1 MTTLNLNN
9 INDDL
14 IELNRDAFKGSFK
27 DKQMG
32 FNIPSKNQRA
42 NQNNFMSEDVLFNKN
57 KISSD
62 VISMSSRSSSRA
74 SSVNGDYD
82 KSAYMKN
89 MKNIYKN
96 KSGGSGVGERGGSS
110 RKSRFEEESEA
121 SDASA
126 SIVSSSKSARK
137 TGNGNGSGS
146 GSGDKYKKGRRYEED
161 DEDDYEDDDG
171 DDSDDDEDDDGEDD
185 EDDDGE
191 EYDDEED
198 EDDDDGADGAS
209 GRRKGGKPTRHL
221 SAKEIIMNEINEK
234 REIIYQ
240 LDRLESKGFKI
251 PFKFNMNSDIEEM
264 RTEYNRLIREKE
276 LDGSV
281 RFQQKMLMAFISG
294 TEYMNSRYD
303 PFAIKLDGWSEQVN
317 ENINDYDDIFEEL
330 HYKYKASGKKMAP
343 ELRLFVSLSGS
354 AFMFH
359 LTSRMFKEQPMPNVE
374 NVLKSDPELMKQF
387 QQAAAKQ
394 YMMGNTGN
402 TGNNYGQVPN
412 AAAASNV
419 PQMSAPPMSNYG
431 RDDGSGSGSGGI
443 FNMVSSLFSTL
454 NSGGSMPSLPS
465 MAPMSAMSA
474 MSAMASPNNIRQ
486 SPNITELRHKPSA
499 DIENIINNVHNNI
512 SIDNTD
518 NNIETLSVSDEEI
531 TSIIEDTADIKIL
544 RGVGRPRKNTRTL
557 NI

>member
-9 INDDL
+9 INDGL
-14 IELNRDAFKGSFK
+14 IEINRDTFNNKGMS
-27 DKQMG
+27 
-32 FNIPSKNQRA
+32 FNIPSKQQRA
-42 NQNNFMSEDVLFNKN
+42 SQNNFMNDDILFNKN
-57 KISSD
+57 KISND

-82 KSAYMKN
+82 KGAYMKN
-89 MKNIYKN
+89 MKQIYKN
-96 KSGGSGVGERGGSS
+96 KSGG
-110 RKSRFEEESEA
+110 
-121 SDASA
+121 
-126 SIVSSSKSARK
+126 
-137 TGNGNGSGS
+137 GSGS
-146 GSGDKYKKGRRYEED
+146 GNLSKKSKYEESDCSSSVASSSSNRKPNRGGSGGNGGNFKKQARYDKVD
-161 DEDDYEDDDG
+161 DEVDDEVD
-171 DDSDDDEDDDGEDD
+171 DDDEDDDEDVDEDVDDEVDEDDGDDD
-185 EDDDGE
+185 EDDE
-191 EYDDEED
+191 E
-198 EDDDDGADGAS
+198 GS
-209 GRRKGGKPTRHL
+209 GGGGRVPTRHL
-221 SAKEIIMNEINEK
+221 SAKEIMMNELNEK

-251 PFKFNMNSDIEEM
+251 PFKFNMNSDLEEM
-264 RTEYNRLIREKE
+264 RTEYNRLVREKE

-330 HYKYKASGKKMAP
+330 HYKYKATGKKMAP
-343 ELRLFVSLSGS
+343 ELRLFISLSGS

-394 YMMGNTGN
+394 YMMGNTGG
-402 TGNNYGQVPN
+402 GNPVAPVAQ
-412 AAAASNV
+412 NV
-419 PQMSAPPMSNYG
+419 PLSSVSSMAGMASSMAGMSGMSGMNG
-431 RDDGSGSGSGGI
+431 DNGGGGL
-443 FNMVSSLFSTL
+443 FGMVSSLFSTL
-454 NSGGSMPSLPS
+454 NTP
-465 MAPMSAMSA
+465 SAMPQQQQQQQQQQQSY
-474 MSAMASPNNIRQ
+474 RQ
-486 SPNITELRHKPSA
+486 SPNITELRNHKPSA

-512 SIDNTD
+512 SIDNND

>member
-14 IELNRDAFKGSFK
+14 IEINRDTFNN
-27 DKQMG
+27 KQMS
-32 FNIPSKNQRA
+32 FNIPSKQQRV

-57 KISSD
+57 KISND
-62 VISMSSRSSSRA
+62 VISMSSRSSSRSSSRA

-82 KSAYMKN
+82 KSDYMKN

-96 KSGGSGVGERGGSS
+96 KSAPNVPKKSKYDEESDGSS
-110 RKSRFEEESEA
+110 A
-121 SDASA
+121 A
-126 SIVSSSKSARK
+126 SSSSNKKPAGGRD
-137 TGNGNGSGS
+137 GSS
-146 GSGDKYKKGRRYEED
+146 NITNKYKKQNKYNDDDED
-161 DEDDYEDDDG
+161 DEDD
-171 DDSDDDEDDDGEDD
+171 DDEEDGEDGED
-185 EDDDGE
+185 GEDDDGE
-191 EYDDEED
+191 EYGEDGEDGEDGDERE
-198 EDDDDGADGAS
+198 EGEYSRG
-209 GRRKGGKPTRHL
+209 GRSKNRHL
-221 SAKEIIMNEINEK
+221 SAKEIIFNELNEK

-251 PFKFNMNSDIEEM
+251 PFKFNMNSDLEEM
-264 RTEYNRLIREKE
+264 RTEYNRLVREKE

-330 HYKYKASGKKMAP
+330 HYKYKATGKKMAP
-343 ELRLFVSLSGS
+343 ELRLFIGLSGS

-394 YMMGNTGN
+394 YMMGNTSPYQQGSQAAQAAQGAQAAQNIPLNNFSNSGN
-402 TGNNYGQVPN
+402 
-412 AAAASNV
+412 
-419 PQMSAPPMSNYG
+419 
-431 RDDGSGSGSGGI
+431 SGSDSSGGL
-443 FNMVSSLFSTL
+443 FNMVSSLFSSL
-454 NSGGSMPSLPS
+454 NSPVSNMSMPSMPQQS
-465 MAPMSAMSA
+465 
-474 MSAMASPNNIRQ
+474 NNIRQ
-486 SPNITELRHKPSA
+486 SPNITERHKSVA

-512 SIDNTD
+512 SMDHND

>member
-14 IELNRDAFKGSFK
+14 IELSRDTFSN
-27 DKQMG
+27 KQMG
-32 FNIPSKNQRA
+32 FNIPNK
-42 NQNNFMSEDVLFNKN
+42 QNRVSQNSFMNDNTLFNRN
-57 KISSD
+57 KISDD
-62 VISMSSRSSSRA
+62 VISMSSRSSSRSSSRA

-96 KSGGSGVGERGGSS
+96 KSVSK
-110 RKSRFEEESEA
+110 KSKHDEESDNSSIA
-121 SDASA
+121 S
-126 SIVSSSKSARK
+126 SIHNKKSNNVSNFSNKNHGYSKNNK
-137 TGNGNGSGS
+137 
-146 GSGDKYKKGRRYEED
+146 DD
-161 DEDDYEDDDG
+161 DEDDDDEDEEDG
-171 DDSDDDEDDDGEDD
+171 EDDEDDDGEDD

-191 EYDDEED
+191 YDDD
-198 EDDDDGADGAS
+198 EDGEYS
-209 GRRKGGKPTRHL
+209 KGKSKHKHL
-221 SAKEIIMNEINEK
+221 SAKEIILNELNEK

-240 LDRLESKGFKI
+240 LDRLEAKGFKI
-251 PFKFNMNSDIEEM
+251 PFKFNMNSDLEEM

-330 HYKYKASGKKMAP
+330 HYKYKATGKKMAP
-343 ELRLFVSLSGS
+343 EVRLFIALSGS

-394 YMMGNTGN
+394 YMMGG
-402 TGNNYGQVPN
+402 GNNYPPSSPAQNIPMN
-412 AAAASNV
+412 NTYANNV
-419 PQMSAPPMSNYG
+419 SDN
-431 RDDGSGSGSGGI
+431 SGGL
-443 FNMVSSLFSTL
+443 FNMVSSLFSSL
-454 NSGGSMPSLPS
+454 NSPVSNMSMQPT
-465 MAPMSAMSA
+465 
-474 MSAMASPNNIRQ
+474 MASQSNNVNRQ
-486 SPNITELRHKPSA
+486 SPNITELRRKPVS

-512 SIDNTD
+512 SIDNFD

-531 TSIIEDTADIKIL
+531 TSIIEDAADIKIL
-544 RGVGRPRKNTRTL
+544 RGVGRPRKNARTL

>member
-14 IELNRDAFKGSFK
+14 IEINRDTFNSKAMS
-27 DKQMG
+27 
-32 FNIPSKNQRA
+32 FNIPSKQQRA
-42 NQNNFMSEDVLFNKN
+42 SQNNFMSDDVLFNKN
-57 KISSD
+57 KISND

-82 KSAYMKN
+82 KGAYMKN
-89 MKNIYKN
+89 RKNIYKN
-96 KSGGSGVGERGGSS
+96 KKKSKYDEESDGSSILSSSSNKRPTGNGSGGDRDRGGGGGSGSSRNSNYKKQARYEESEADEDEEEDVEESDVDDDEGDEEEYEDDDESGSGGSGGSRS
-110 RKSRFEEESEA
+110 
-121 SDASA
+121 
-126 SIVSSSKSARK
+126 
-137 TGNGNGSGS
+137 
-146 GSGDKYKKGRRYEED
+146 
-161 DEDDYEDDDG
+161 
-171 DDSDDDEDDDGEDD
+171 
-185 EDDDGE
+185 
-191 EYDDEED
+191 
-198 EDDDDGADGAS
+198 
-209 GRRKGGKPTRHL
+209 GGKSVPTRHL
-221 SAKEIIMNEINEK
+221 SAKEIMMNELNEK

-240 LDRLESKGFKI
+240 LDRMESKGFKI
-251 PFKFNMNSDIEEM
+251 PFKFNMNSDLEEM

-330 HYKYKASGKKMAP
+330 HYKYKATGKKMAP
-343 ELRLFVSLSGS
+343 ELRLFISLSGS

-387 QQAAAKQ
+387 QHAAAKQ

-402 TGNNYGQVPN
+402 
-412 AAAASNV
+412 AAVAPVAHNV
-419 PQMSAPPMSNYG
+419 PLSNMSVGNG
-431 RDDGSGSGSGGI
+431 NSGGGMANMASSMAGMAGMTGMGGDGGGGL
-443 FNMVSSLFSTL
+443 FGMVSSLFSTL
-454 NSGGSMPSLPS
+454 NTPSAMPSMPQQHSQHS
-465 MAPMSAMSA
+465 QQQT
-474 MSAMASPNNIRQ
+474 IRQ
-486 SPNITELRHKPSA
+486 SPNITELRNHKPSA

-512 SIDNTD
+512 SMDNTD

>member
-14 IELNRDAFKGSFK
+14 IEINRDTFNNKPMS
-27 DKQMG
+27 
-32 FNIPSKNQRA
+32 FNIPSKQQRVS
-42 NQNNFMSEDVLFNKN
+42 QNNFMNDDILFNKN
-57 KISSD
+57 KISND

-82 KSAYMKN
+82 KGAYMKN
-89 MKNIYKN
+89 MKQIYKHKSGSSGGGLSKKSKYDDDSDCSSSVASSSSNRHRGNGGNSSGGGNVAAN
-96 KSGGSGVGERGGSS
+96 KYKKQAKYDEEAEDDEEDVEEESDEEADDDGEYEDGEDGDDDDESGSGGSG
-110 RKSRFEEESEA
+110 
-121 SDASA
+121 
-126 SIVSSSKSARK
+126 
-137 TGNGNGSGS
+137 GSGE
-146 GSGDKYKKGRRYEED
+146 YKKGV
-161 DEDDYEDDDG
+161 
-171 DDSDDDEDDDGEDD
+171 
-185 EDDDGE
+185 
-191 EYDDEED
+191 
-198 EDDDDGADGAS
+198 
-209 GRRKGGKPTRHL
+209 PTRHL
-221 SAKEIIMNEINEK
+221 SAKEIMMNELNEK

-251 PFKFNMNSDIEEM
+251 PFKFNMNSDLEEM

-330 HYKYKASGKKMAP
+330 HYKYKATGKKMAP
-343 ELRLFVSLSGS
+343 ELRLFISLSGS

-402 TGNNYGQVPN
+402 GNGNYAQQPV
-412 AAAASNV
+412 AQNV
-419 PQMSAPPMSNYG
+419 PLSNMSGISSLSGMANTMSSVSG
-431 RDDGSGSGSGGI
+431 MAGMTGSDSGGL
-443 FNMVSSLFSTL
+443 FGMVSSLFNTL
-454 NSGGSMPSLPS
+454 NTPSAMPSMPQQQQQPQQQQSF
-465 MAPMSAMSA
+465 
-474 MSAMASPNNIRQ
+474 RQ
-486 SPNITELRHKPSA
+486 SPNITELRNHKPSA
-499 DIENIINNVHNNI
+499 DIENIIKNVHNNI

-557 NI
+557 SI

>member
-14 IELNRDAFKGSFK
+14 IELNRDTFKN
-27 DKQMG
+27 KQMG
-32 FNIPSKNQRA
+32 FNIPNRQQRV
-42 NQNNFMSEDVLFNKN
+42 NQNNFSDDVLFNKN

-62 VISMSSRSSSRA
+62 VISMSSRSSSRSSSRA

-89 MKNIYKN
+89 MNNIYKA
-96 KSGGSGVGERGGSS
+96 KGSS
-110 RKSRFEEESEA
+110 KISKYKEESDESSVA
-121 SDASA
+121 
-126 SIVSSSKSARK
+126 SSSSNRK
-137 TGNGNGSGS
+137 SGS
-146 GSGDKYKKGRRYEED
+146 GNHKSQSKYNKR
-161 DEDDYEDDDG
+161 DEDED
-171 DDSDDDEDDDGEDD
+171 DDDGEDD
-185 EDDDGE
+185 EDDDDE
-191 EYDDEED
+191 EYDEDGEGEED
-198 EDDDDGADGAS
+198 DGEDGEDGS
-209 GRRKGGKPTRHL
+209 EYGGDYKKQSKNRHL
-221 SAKEIIMNEINEK
+221 SAKEIIMNELNEK
-234 REIIYQ
+234 KEIIYQ
-240 LDRLESKGFKI
+240 LDRLESKGFKV
-251 PFKFNMNSDIEEM
+251 PFKFNMNSDLEEM
-264 RTEYNRLIREKE
+264 RSEYNRLIREKE

-330 HYKYKASGKKMAP
+330 HYKYKATGKKMAP
-343 ELRLFVSLSGS
+343 ELRLFIGLSGS

-394 YMMGNTGN
+394 YVM
-402 TGNNYGQVPN
+402 GNNYPSAS
-412 AAAASNV
+412 AAQQNI
-419 PQMSAPPMSNYG
+419 PMSNNYN
-431 RDDGSGSGSGGI
+431 SNSGGGSDSSAGL
-443 FNMVSSLFSTL
+443 FGMVSSLFSTL
-454 NSGGSMPSLPS
+454 NSPVSNMSMPSMS
-465 MAPMSAMSA
+465 MSAP
-474 MSAMASPNNIRQ
+474 PNNANMRQ
-486 SPNITELRHKPSA
+486 SPNITELRHKPAA

-512 SIDNTD
+512 SMEHND

>member
-14 IELNRDAFKGSFK
+14 IEINRDTFKN
-27 DKQMG
+27 KQMG
-32 FNIPSKNQRA
+32 FNIPNKQQRA
-42 NQNNFMSEDVLFNKN
+42 SQNNFMSDDVLFNKN

-62 VISMSSRSSSRA
+62 VISMSSRSSSRSSSRA

-89 MKNIYKN
+89 MNNIYKN
-96 KSGGSGVGERGGSS
+96 K
-110 RKSRFEEESEA
+110 
-121 SDASA
+121 
-126 SIVSSSKSARK
+126 
-137 TGNGNGSGS
+137 GSGS
-146 GSGDKYKKGRRYEED
+146 GARPKSKYDDDSDSTSVVSSLSHKKSSDRGSGGANKYKKPSKYDDEESED
-161 DEDDYEDDDG
+161 DEDEEG
-171 DDSDDDEDDDGEDD
+171 D

-191 EYDDEED
+191 EYEEGDEEDDEDDEEGS
-198 EDDDDGADGAS
+198 EGSGGS
-209 GRRKGGKPTRHL
+209 GRRGSGNGKSRHL
-221 SAKEIIMNEINEK
+221 SAKEIIMNELNEK

-264 RTEYNRLIREKE
+264 RTEYNRLVREKE

-330 HYKYKASGKKMAP
+330 HYKYKATGKKMAP
-343 ELRLFVSLSGS
+343 ELRLFISLSGS

-402 TGNNYGQVPN
+402 NYNQ
-412 AAAASNV
+412 AAAAQAAQNIPINNNYSN
-419 PQMSAPPMSNYG
+419 PMSAMSG
-431 RDDGSGSGSGGI
+431 MGDSGGSGGL
-443 FNMVSSLFSTL
+443 FGMVSSLFSTL
-454 NSGGSMPSLPS
+454 NTQQSMPPLSQ
-465 MAPMSAMSA
+465 MSAQPS
-474 MSAMASPNNIRQ
+474 NNTRQ
-486 SPNITELRHKPSA
+486 SPNITELRQKPA
-499 DIENIINNVHNNI
+499 VDIENIINNVHNNI
-512 SIDNTD
+512 SIDNND

>member
-14 IELNRDAFKGSFK
+14 IELNRDTFKN
-27 DKQMG
+27 KQMG
-32 FNIPSKNQRA
+32 FNIPNRQQRV
-42 NQNNFMSEDVLFNKN
+42 NQNNFSDDVLFNKN

-62 VISMSSRSSSRA
+62 VISMSSRSSSRSSSRA

-89 MKNIYKN
+89 MKNIYKA
-96 KSGGSGVGERGGSS
+96 KGSS
-110 RKSRFEEESEA
+110 KISKYKEESDESSVA
-121 SDASA
+121 
-126 SIVSSSKSARK
+126 SSSSNRK
-137 TGNGNGSGS
+137 SGS
-146 GSGDKYKKGRRYEED
+146 GNHKSQSKYNKR
-161 DEDDYEDDDG
+161 DEDD
-171 DDSDDDEDDDGEDD
+171 DDEDDGEDD
-185 EDDDGE
+185 EDDEDGE
-191 EYDDEED
+191 DGEDGEGEED
-198 EDDDDGADGAS
+198 DGEDGEDGS
-209 GRRKGGKPTRHL
+209 EYGGDYKKQSKNRHL
-221 SAKEIIMNEINEK
+221 SAKEIIMNELNEK
-234 REIIYQ
+234 KEIIYQ
-240 LDRLESKGFKI
+240 LDRLESKGFKV
-251 PFKFNMNSDIEEM
+251 PFKFNMNSDLEEM
-264 RTEYNRLIREKE
+264 RSEYNRLIREKE

-330 HYKYKASGKKMAP
+330 HYKYKATGKKMAP
-343 ELRLFVSLSGS
+343 ELRLFISLSGS

-394 YMMGNTGN
+394 YVM
-402 TGNNYGQVPN
+402 GNNYP
-412 AAAASNV
+412 
-419 PQMSAPPMSNYG
+419 SAPQQNIPMNNSYS
-431 RDDGSGSGSGGI
+431 SGNDSSSGLFG
-443 FNMVSSLFSTL
+443 MVSSLFSTL
-454 NSGGSMPSLPS
+454 NSPVSSMSMPS
-465 MAPMSAMSA
+465 MQSAS
-474 MSAMASPNNIRQ
+474 NNVNIRQ
-486 SPNITELRHKPSA
+486 APNITELRQKPSA

-512 SIDNTD
+512 SMEHND

>member
-14 IELNRDAFKGSFK
+14 IEINRDTFSN
-27 DKQMG
+27 KQMS
-32 FNIPSKNQRA
+32 FNIPSKQQRA

-57 KISSD
+57 KISND
-62 VISMSSRSSSRA
+62 VISMSSRSSSRSSSRA

-89 MKNIYKN
+89 MNNIYKN
-96 KSGGSGVGERGGSS
+96 KGNASGAGGGIKKMKSKYDEDSESSSVVSSSINKKSGSGGGGSS
-110 RKSRFEEESEA
+110 GGG
-121 SDASA
+121 
-126 SIVSSSKSARK
+126 SS
-137 TGNGNGSGS
+137 N
-146 GSGDKYKKGRRYEED
+146 KYKKQSR
-161 DEDDYEDDDG
+161 YEDDD
-171 DDSDDDEDDDGEDD
+171 DEDEEDDDDGEDEDD
-185 EDDDGE
+185 EGEYEEDDGE
-191 EYDDEED
+191 ED
-198 EDDDDGADGAS
+198 EDGEEGDEGDEGEEGDYK
-209 GRRKGGKPTRHL
+209 RGGKTRHL
-221 SAKEIIMNEINEK
+221 TAKEIIMNELNEK

-251 PFKFNMNSDIEEM
+251 PFKFNMNSDLEEM

-330 HYKYKASGKKMAP
+330 HYKYKATGKKMAP
-343 ELRLFVSLSGS
+343 ELRLFISLSGS

-359 LTSRMFKEQPMPNVE
+359 LTSRMFKDQPLPNVE

-394 YMMGNTGN
+394 YMMGNTG
-402 TGNNYGQVPN
+402 GNYNQMPPPMS
-412 AAAASNV
+412 AM
-419 PQMSAPPMSNYG
+419 PQMSSMASPQNVPVNNYSNPMSSMG
-431 RDDGSGSGSGGI
+431 MGDSGGL
-443 FNMVSSLFSTL
+443 FGMVSSLFSTL
-454 NSGGSMPSLPS
+454 NTPQSSMSMPQ
-465 MAPMSAMSA
+465 MSSQSNNA
-474 MSAMASPNNIRQ
+474 NIRQ
-486 SPNITELRHKPSA
+486 SPNITELRQKPA
-499 DIENIINNVHNNI
+499 VDIENIINNVHNNI
-512 SIDNTD
+512 SIDNND

>member
-14 IELNRDAFKGSFK
+14 IEINRDTFSN
-27 DKQMG
+27 KQMS
-32 FNIPSKNQRA
+32 FNIPSKQQRA

-57 KISSD
+57 KISND
-62 VISMSSRSSSRA
+62 VISMSSRSSSRSSSRA

-89 MKNIYKN
+89 MNNIYKN
-96 KSGGSGVGERGGSS
+96 KGNASGAGGGIKKMKSKYDEDSESSSVVSSSINKKSGSGGGGSS
-110 RKSRFEEESEA
+110 GGG
-121 SDASA
+121 
-126 SIVSSSKSARK
+126 SS
-137 TGNGNGSGS
+137 N
-146 GSGDKYKKGRRYEED
+146 KYKKQSRYEDDD
-161 DEDDYEDDDG
+161 DEDEEDDDDG
-171 DDSDDDEDDDGEDD
+171 DDEDD
-185 EDDDGE
+185 EGEYEEDDGE
-191 EYDDEED
+191 ED
-198 EDDDDGADGAS
+198 EDGEEGDEGDEGEEGDYK
-209 GRRKGGKPTRHL
+209 RGGKTRHL
-221 SAKEIIMNEINEK
+221 TAKEIIMNELNEK

-251 PFKFNMNSDIEEM
+251 PFKFNMNSDLEEM

-330 HYKYKASGKKMAP
+330 HYKYKATGKKMAP
-343 ELRLFVSLSGS
+343 ELRLFISLSGS

-359 LTSRMFKEQPMPNVE
+359 LTSRMFKDQPLPNVE

-394 YMMGNTGN
+394 YMMGNTG
-402 TGNNYGQVPN
+402 GNYN
-412 AAAASNV
+412 
-419 PQMSAPPMSNYG
+419 QMPPPMSAMPQMASMPSSQNVPVNNYSNPMSSMG
-431 RDDGSGSGSGGI
+431 MGDSGGL
-443 FNMVSSLFSTL
+443 FGMVSSLFSTL
-454 NSGGSMPSLPS
+454 NTPQSSMSMPQ
-465 MAPMSAMSA
+465 MSSQSNNA
-474 MSAMASPNNIRQ
+474 NIRQ
-486 SPNITELRHKPSA
+486 SPNITELRQKPA
-499 DIENIINNVHNNI
+499 VDIENIINNVHNNI
-512 SIDNTD
+512 SIDNND

>member
-14 IELNRDAFKGSFK
+14 IEINRDTFSN
-27 DKQMG
+27 KQMS
-32 FNIPSKNQRA
+32 FNIPSKQQRA

-57 KISSD
+57 KISND
-62 VISMSSRSSSRA
+62 VISMSSRSSSRSSSRA

-89 MKNIYKN
+89 MNNIYKN
-96 KSGGSGVGERGGSS
+96 KGNASGAGGGIKKMKSKYDEDSESSSVVSSSINKKSGSGGGGSGSSGGGSS
-110 RKSRFEEESEA
+110 
-121 SDASA
+121 
-126 SIVSSSKSARK
+126 
-137 TGNGNGSGS
+137 N
-146 GSGDKYKKGRRYEED
+146 KYKKQSR
-161 DEDDYEDDDG
+161 YEDDD
-171 DDSDDDEDDDGEDD
+171 DEDEEDDDDGEDEDD
-185 EDDDGE
+185 EGEYEEDDGE
-191 EYDDEED
+191 ED
-198 EDDDDGADGAS
+198 EDGEEGDEGDEGEEGDYK
-209 GRRKGGKPTRHL
+209 RGGKTRHL
-221 SAKEIIMNEINEK
+221 TAKEIIMNELNEK

-251 PFKFNMNSDIEEM
+251 PFKFNMNSDLEEM

-330 HYKYKASGKKMAP
+330 HYKYKATGKKMAP
-343 ELRLFVSLSGS
+343 ELRLFISLSGS

-359 LTSRMFKEQPMPNVE
+359 LTSRMFKDQPLPNVE

-394 YMMGNTGN
+394 YMMGNTG
-402 TGNNYGQVPN
+402 GNYNQMPPPMS
-412 AAAASNV
+412 AM
-419 PQMSAPPMSNYG
+419 PQMSSMASPQNVPVNNYSNPMSSMG
-431 RDDGSGSGSGGI
+431 MGDSGGL
-443 FNMVSSLFSTL
+443 FGMVSSLFSTL
-454 NSGGSMPSLPS
+454 NTPQSSMSMPQ
-465 MAPMSAMSA
+465 MSSQSNNA
-474 MSAMASPNNIRQ
+474 NIRQ
-486 SPNITELRHKPSA
+486 SPNITELRQKPA
-499 DIENIINNVHNNI
+499 VDIENIINNVHNNI
-512 SIDNTD
+512 SIDNND

>member
-14 IELNRDAFKGSFK
+14 IEINRDTFNSKAMS
-27 DKQMG
+27 
-32 FNIPSKNQRA
+32 FNIPSKQQRA
-42 NQNNFMSEDVLFNKN
+42 SQNNFMSDDVLFNKN
-57 KISSD
+57 KISND

-82 KSAYMKN
+82 KGAYMKN

-96 KSGGSGVGERGGSS
+96 KKKSKYDEESDGSSILSSSSNKRPTGNGGGGSRNSNYKKQARYEESEADEDEEDVEESGVDDDEGDEDEGDEDEGDEEEYEDDDESGGSGGSRS
-110 RKSRFEEESEA
+110 
-121 SDASA
+121 
-126 SIVSSSKSARK
+126 
-137 TGNGNGSGS
+137 
-146 GSGDKYKKGRRYEED
+146 
-161 DEDDYEDDDG
+161 
-171 DDSDDDEDDDGEDD
+171 
-185 EDDDGE
+185 
-191 EYDDEED
+191 
-198 EDDDDGADGAS
+198 
-209 GRRKGGKPTRHL
+209 GGKSVPTRHL
-221 SAKEIIMNEINEK
+221 SAKEIMMNELNEK

-240 LDRLESKGFKI
+240 LDRMESKGFKI
-251 PFKFNMNSDIEEM
+251 PFKFNMNSDLEEM

-330 HYKYKASGKKMAP
+330 HYKYKATGKKMAP
-343 ELRLFVSLSGS
+343 ELRLFISLSGS

-387 QQAAAKQ
+387 QHAAAKQ

-402 TGNNYGQVPN
+402 
-412 AAAASNV
+412 AAVAPVAHNV
-419 PQMSAPPMSNYG
+419 PLSNM
-431 RDDGSGSGSGGI
+431 SGGNGNGGGNGSMASSMAGMAGMTGMGGDGGGGL
-443 FNMVSSLFSTL
+443 FGMVSSLFSTL
-454 NSGGSMPSLPS
+454 NTPSSMPQQHSQQQT
-465 MAPMSAMSA
+465 
-474 MSAMASPNNIRQ
+474 IRQ
-486 SPNITELRHKPSA
+486 SPNITELRNHKPSA

-512 SIDNTD
+512 SMDNTD

>member
-14 IELNRDAFKGSFK
+14 IEINRDTFKN
-27 DKQMG
+27 KQMG
-32 FNIPSKNQRA
+32 FNIPSKQQRA
-42 NQNNFMSEDVLFNKN
+42 SQNNFMSDDVLFNKN

-62 VISMSSRSSSRA
+62 VISMSSRSSSRSSSRA

-89 MKNIYKN
+89 MNNIYKN
-96 KSGGSGVGERGGSS
+96 KGSGSGAAASVSRPKSKYDEDSETTSVISS
-110 RKSRFEEESEA
+110 KKYKKPSKYEEESEEEEDDDEEGDEDDEDGEEYEDGDEEDEDDEEG
-121 SDASA
+121 SEGSEG
-126 SIVSSSKSARK
+126 SGRRR
-137 TGNGNGSGS
+137 GSGS
-146 GSGDKYKKGRRYEED
+146 GSGG
-161 DEDDYEDDDG
+161 
-171 DDSDDDEDDDGEDD
+171 
-185 EDDDGE
+185 
-191 EYDDEED
+191 
-198 EDDDDGADGAS
+198 
-209 GRRKGGKPTRHL
+209 GGKSRHL
-221 SAKEIIMNEINEK
+221 SAKEIIMNELNEK

-240 LDRLESKGFKI
+240 LDRLESKGFKV

-264 RTEYNRLIREKE
+264 RTEYNRLVREKE

-330 HYKYKASGKKMAP
+330 HYKYKATGKKMAP
-343 ELRLFVSLSGS
+343 ELRLFIALSGS

-374 NVLKSDPELMKQF
+374 NVLNSNPELMKQF

-402 TGNNYGQVPN
+402 NYNQAASSQNIPINNGGSGGNNY
-412 AAAASNV
+412 S
-419 PQMSAPPMSNYG
+419 SPMSG
-431 RDDGSGSGSGGI
+431 MGDSSVSGGL
-443 FNMVSSLFSTL
+443 FGMVSSLFSTL
-454 NSGGSMPSLPS
+454 NTPQSMPQ
-465 MAPMSAMSA
+465 MSQMPQQQQQS
-474 MSAMASPNNIRQ
+474 NNNTRQ
-486 SPNITELRHKPSA
+486 SPNITELRQKPA
-499 DIENIINNVHNNI
+499 VDIENIINNVHNNI
-512 SIDNTD
+512 SIDNND

>member
-14 IELNRDAFKGSFK
+14 IEINRDTFHNKAMS
-27 DKQMG
+27 
-32 FNIPSKNQRA
+32 FNIPSKQQRA
-42 NQNNFMSEDVLFNKN
+42 SQNNFMSDDVLFNKN
-57 KISSD
+57 KISND

-82 KSAYMKN
+82 KGAYMKN

-96 KSGGSGVGERGGSS
+96 KK
-110 RKSRFEEESEA
+110 KSKYDEESDG
-121 SDASA
+121 S
-126 SIVSSSKSARK
+126 SIVSSSSNKRPPVASAADR
-137 TGNGNGSGS
+137 SGS
-146 GSGDKYKKGRRYEED
+146 GGSRNSNYKKQARYEESE
-161 DEDDYEDDDG
+161 EDVEESDM
-171 DDSDDDEDDDGEDD
+171 DDDEEGD
-185 EDDDGE
+185 EDEGDEDDGE
-191 EYDDEED
+191 EY
-198 EDDDDGADGAS
+198 EDDDES
-209 GRRKGGKPTRHL
+209 GSGGGKSVPTRHL
-221 SAKEIIMNEINEK
+221 SAKEIMMNELNEK

-240 LDRLESKGFKI
+240 LDRMESKGFKI
-251 PFKFNMNSDIEEM
+251 PFKFNMNSDLEEM

-330 HYKYKASGKKMAP
+330 HYKYKATGKKMAP
-343 ELRLFVSLSGS
+343 ELRLFISLSGS

-387 QQAAAKQ
+387 QHAAAKQ

-402 TGNNYGQVPN
+402 APIAPT
-412 AAAASNV
+412 AHNV
-419 PQMSAPPMSNYG
+419 PLSNMNG
-431 RDDGSGSGSGGI
+431 GNSNGGGMANMASSMAGMAGMTGMGGDGGGGL
-443 FNMVSSLFSTL
+443 FGMVSSLFSTL
-454 NSGGSMPSLPS
+454 NTPSAMPS
-465 MAPMSAMSA
+465 MSQQHSQ
-474 MSAMASPNNIRQ
+474 PQTIRQ
-486 SPNITELRHKPSA
+486 SPNITELRNHKPSA

-512 SIDNTD
+512 SMDNTD